1 MMPVLYRSSETEF
14 SSNGIGILS
23 DAVSCMVKQELNG
36 LYELTMQYPITGVHF
51 SEIVYRAIVLAKVDP
66 VSALQPFRIYRI
78 VKTSP
83 GVVTVY
89 ARHLVYDL
97 SGVPVAPFTAS
108 SLPMAL
114 ECFKANAVVEC
125 PFTFST
131 DKTTE
136 GNFAVAAPLAI
147 WSLFGGR
154 AGSILDVYG
163 GEYEYDRYNV
173 HLWSRRG
180 ADRGVS
186 IRYGKN
192 LTSLQQDENCAN
204 CYTGVMPY
212 WTNNTTGAVKML
224 PEKTIAAE
232 GTYDYVKILPLDL
245 TQTFAGRAE
254 TSEEALTEP
263 TDEELRAAAVKYMK
277 DNKIGE
283 PVVSWT
289 VQFVQ
294 LEQTEEYK
302 GKALL
307 ERIMIGDSVSVEFSA
322 MGISAASRAVSCT
335 YNSIMERYENITLGS
350 VKSNIADT
358 IAGQGQQIATL
369 PDKSQLLFAMD
380 QLANSILGASGGAVR
395 LLDTNGDKMPDT
407 LYIADN
413 PDPELAVKVWRFN
426 YEGWA
431 ASKKGYNGPFEMGA
445 TFDTG
450 ILADFIKAG
459 TLDAS
464 IVKVINLIAE
474 VLHSVNK
481 AGDFVSISDGQ
492 ILAGNINHPETEY
505 FSLRRASDVG
515 ALFTLSFSNVN
526 AYGER
531 VYGRMMYDRIF
542 LGGVENGVA
551 PFCVVASGSTNAQR
565 SSVCLRL
572 PNHDD
577 HYYPDDHERELY
589 TYWRKNSDG
598 SYSIVGYENE
608 LA

>member
-1 MMPVLYRSSETEF
+1 MPVLYKSAETDF
-14 SSNGIGILS
+14 SSNGIGVLS
-23 DAVSCMVKQELNG
+23 DAVSCLVKQELNG
-36 LYELTMQYPITGVHF
+36 LFELTMQYPVTGIHFAEITQ
-51 SEIVYRAIVLAKVDP
+51 RAIILAKVDP
-66 VSALQPFRIYRI
+66 VSALQPFRVYKLL
-78 VKTSP
+78 KTSP
-83 GVVTVY
+83 GIVTVY

-97 SGVPVAPFTAS
+97 AGVPVAPFTAS
-108 SLPMAL
+108 TAPLAL
-114 ECFKANAVVEC
+114 EGLKTNAVVAS
-125 PFTFST
+125 PFAFST
-131 DKTTE
+131 DKTTD
-136 GNFAVAAPLAI
+136 GNFTVTAPLAT

-163 GEYEYDRYNV
+163 GEYEYDRFHV
-173 HLWSRRG
+173 RLWSRRG

-212 WTNNTTGAVKML
+212 WINSTTGAVKML
-224 PEKTIAAE
+224 PEKTLAAE
-232 GTYDYVKILPLDL
+232 GTFDYVKILPLDL
-245 TQTFAGRAE
+245 TQTFTGKAT

-263 TDEELRAAAVKYMK
+263 TDEELRTAAIRYMK

-307 ERIMIGDSVSVEFSA
+307 ERVLLGDTVSVEFLA
-322 MGISAASRAVSCT
+322 LGISASSRAVGCT
-335 YNSIMERYENITLGS
+335 YNAIMERYESITLGS
-350 VKSNIADT
+350 VKANIADT
-358 IAGQGQQIATL
+358 IVGQGQQIATL

-380 QLANSILGASGGAVR
+380 QLANAIMGASGGIVR
-395 LLDTNGDKMPDT
+395 LLDTDGDKMPDT

-413 PDPELAVKVWRFN
+413 PDPALAVKVWRFN

-474 VLHSVNK
+474 VVHSVNA
-481 AGDFVSISDGQ
+481 AGDYVTVKNGEIIAGNVSDQTMEYFALRRISDESNIFQ
-492 ILAGNINHPETEY
+492 LVFNNINSDGEPVSGIMRWDALSLGSIHYTDPAFRVTAYRDRHTEPGY
-505 FSLRRASDVG
+505 VKML
-515 ALFTLSFSNVN
+515 
-526 AYGER
+526 
-531 VYGRMMYDRIF
+531 
-542 LGGVENGVA
+542 
-551 PFCVVASGSTNAQR
+551 
-565 SSVCLRL
+565 L
-572 PNHDD
+572 PADD
-577 HYYPDDHERELY
+577 IQSRELY
-589 TYWRKNSDG
+589 TYWHDNGNGTFSLQG
-598 SYSIVGYENE
+598 TLEWQS
-608 LA
+608 

>member
-1 MMPVLYRSSETEF
+1 MMPVLYRPSETEF
-14 SSNGIGILS
+14 TSNGIGVLA

-51 SEIVYRAIVLAKVDP
+51 SEIVYRAIVLAKADP

-78 VKTSP
+78 LKTSP

-97 SGVPVAPFTAS
+97 AGVPVAPFTAS
-108 SLPMAL
+108 SLPMVL
-114 ECFKANAVVEC
+114 ECLKLNAVVEC

-136 GNFAVAAPLAI
+136 GNFAVAAPLAV

-212 WTNNTTGAVKML
+212 WINNTTGAVKML
-224 PEKTIAAE
+224 PEQIIAAE
-232 GTYDYVKILPLDL
+232 GTFDYVKILPLDL
-245 TQTFAGRAE
+245 TQTFASQAT
-254 TSEEALTEP
+254 TSEEALIEP
-263 TDEELRAAAVKYMK
+263 TDEQLRTAAVRYMK

-283 PVVSWT
+283 PVVSLT

-307 ERIMIGDSVSVEFSA
+307 ERVLLGDTVSVEFPA
-322 MGISAASRAVSCT
+322 MGISPTSRAVGCT
-335 YNSIMERYENITLGS
+335 YNSIMERNESVSLGS
-350 VKSNIADT
+350 VKANIADT
-358 IAGQGQQIATL
+358 IVGQGQQIATL
-369 PDKSQLLFAMD
+369 PDKSKLLFAMD
-380 QLANSILGASGGAVR
+380 QLANAILGASGGAVR

-413 PDPELAVKVWRFN
+413 PDPALAVKVWRFN

-431 ASKKGYNGPFEMGA
+431 ASKQGYNGPFEMGA

-474 VLHSVNK
+474 IVHSVNA
-481 AGDFVSISDGQ
+481 AGDFVRISDGQ
-492 ILAGNINHPETEY
+492 ILAGNINDPETEY
-505 FSLRRASDVG
+505 FSLRRAFDNANV
-515 ALFTLSFSNVN
+515 FTLAFHNLN
-526 AYGER
+526 EYGER
-531 VYGRMMYDRIF
+531 VFGSMMYDRIF
-542 LGGVENGVA
+542 LGGVENGSA
-551 PFCVVASGSTNAQR
+551 PFGVIASGSTNAQR

-577 HYYPDDHERELY
+577 HYYPEDHERELY
-589 TYWRKNSDG
+589 TYWRKNNDG
-598 SYSIVGYENE
+598 SYSVVGYENE
-608 LA
+608 LH

>member
-1 MMPVLYRSSETEF
+1 MPILYPSTETEF
-14 SSNGIGILS
+14 NSNGIGVLS
-23 DAVSCMVKQELNG
+23 DAVSCLVKQELNG
-36 LYELTMQYPITGVHF
+36 LFELTMQYPVNGIHFAQITQ
-51 SEIVYRAIVLAKVDP
+51 RAIILAKADP
-66 VSALQPFRIYRI
+66 VSALQPFRVYKLL
-78 VKTSP
+78 KTSP
-83 GVVTVY
+83 GIITVY

-97 SGVPVAPFTAS
+97 AGVPVAPFTATTAP
-108 SLPMAL
+108 LAL
-114 ECFKANAVVEC
+114 EGLKNNAVVAC
-125 PFTFST
+125 PFAFST

-136 GNFAVAAPLAI
+136 GNFTVTAPLAA

-163 GEYEYDRYNV
+163 GEYEYDRFNV

-212 WTNNTTGAVKML
+212 WINPATGAVKML
-224 PEKTIAAE
+224 PEQKLAAE
-232 GTYDYVKILPLDL
+232 GTFDYVKILPLDL
-245 TQTFAGRAE
+245 TQTF
-254 TSEEALTEP
+254 TSQATSSDEAFTEP
-263 TDEELRAAAVKYMK
+263 TDEQLRTAAIRYMK

-283 PVVSWT
+283 PDVSWT

-307 ERIMIGDSVSVEFSA
+307 ERVLLGDTVSVEFPA
-322 MGISAASRAVSCT
+322 LGISTASRAVGYT
-335 YNSIMERYENITLGS
+335 YNAIMERYESITLGS
-350 VKSNIADT
+350 VKANIADT
-358 IAGQGQQIATL
+358 IVGQGQQIATL

-380 QLANSILGASGGAVR
+380 QLANAILGATGGAVR
-395 LLDTNGDKMPDT
+395 LLDTDGDKMPDT

-413 PDPELAVKVWRFN
+413 TDPALAVKVWRFN

-431 ASKKGYNGPFEMGA
+431 ASQKGYNGPFEMGA

-474 VLHSVNK
+474 VVLSVNA
-481 AGDFVSISDGQ
+481 AGDYVTVKDGEIVAGNVSDETMEYFALRRISDESNIFQ
-492 ILAGNINHPETEY
+492 LVFNNINSDGEPVSGIMRWDALSLGSVHSTDPAFRVTAYRDRHTEPGY
-505 FSLRRASDVG
+505 VKML
-515 ALFTLSFSNVN
+515 
-526 AYGER
+526 
-531 VYGRMMYDRIF
+531 
-542 LGGVENGVA
+542 
-551 PFCVVASGSTNAQR
+551 
-565 SSVCLRL
+565 L
-572 PNHDD
+572 PADD
-577 HYYPDDHERELY
+577 IQSRELY
-589 TYWRKNSDG
+589 TYWHDNGDG
-598 SYSIVGYENE
+598 TFSMQGTLNWQS
-608 LA
+608 